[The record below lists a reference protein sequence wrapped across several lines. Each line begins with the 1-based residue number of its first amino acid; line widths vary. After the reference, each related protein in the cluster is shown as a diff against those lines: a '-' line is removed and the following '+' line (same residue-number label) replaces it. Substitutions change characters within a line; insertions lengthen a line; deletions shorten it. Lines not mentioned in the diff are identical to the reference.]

1 MPMILIK
8 GSYLIKGFEP
18 DGDTIRFLP
27 DDPTLWSKVP
37 GGVKV
42 KDGGASLRLDGIDAL
57 ETHYQGVGP
66 EFAHQPLDLGAHAA
80 RDVLLAWLGFT
91 DVQRGG
97 DEKVT
102 SATPETVSGY
112 ILASGADKFGRCVAF
127 VGRGTPDPDTASGTS
142 VMVTVPMVHQTA
154 NHELL
159 SRGLVYPT
167 FFSNLPEELRLD
179 MAATA
184 RQARATKAPDSVWV
198 NDVTHTGAVIE
209 DLGSLTDQLVIL
221 PKLFRSLADYLRLF
235 GPSLDGFHAF
245 LAGKDD
251 EYFFSDPRFT
261 TGGLQHVVDVIG
273 NTVKLRPAIEDIVFL
288 EK

>member
-27 DDPTLWSKVP
+27 DDLTLWSKVP
-37 GGVKV
+37 GTVKV
-42 KDGGASLRLDGIDAL
+42 KNGGASLRLDGIDAL

-80 RDVLLAWLGFT
+80 RDFLLDWLGFT

-112 ILASGADKFGRCVAF
+112 ILASGADKYGRCVAL
-127 VGRGTPDPDTASGTS
+127 VGRGTPDPDAASGTPVIVS
-142 VMVTVPMVHQTA
+142 VPMLRQSA
-154 NHELL
+154 NHDLL

-184 RQARATKAPDSVWV
+184 RLARAVKAPDSVWA

-209 DLGSLTDQLVIL
+209 DLGSLTDRLVIL

-235 GPSLDGFHAF
+235 GPSLDGFPAF

-251 EYFFSDPRFT
+251 EYFFTDPRFT
-261 TGGLQHVVDVIG
+261 TRGLQHVVDVIG